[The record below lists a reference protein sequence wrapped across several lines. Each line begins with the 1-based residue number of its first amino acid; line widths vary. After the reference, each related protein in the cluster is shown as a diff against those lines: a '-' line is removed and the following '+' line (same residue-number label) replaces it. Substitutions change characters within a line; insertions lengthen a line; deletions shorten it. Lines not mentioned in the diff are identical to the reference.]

1 MKNHLIIPLD
11 GKKQHLT
18 KSNNHSNFFLKMLS
32 KLGMEENLLNLIN
45 NICKKKSYLAVKPKY
60 PPP

>member
-11 GKKQHLT
+11 GKKEHLT
-18 KSNNHSNFFLKMLS
+18 KSNNHSNFVLQMLS

-45 NICKKKSYLAVKPKY
+45 NICKKSHVLL
-60 PPP
+60 

>member
-11 GKKQHLT
+11 GKKEHLT

-32 KLGMEENLLNLIN
+32 KLGMEENLLNLIKKKKT
-45 NICKKKSYLAVKPKY
+45 CKKMSHFTVKT
-60 PPP
+60 

>member
-11 GKKQHLT
+11 GKKEHLT
-18 KSNNHSNFFLKMLS
+18 KSNNHSNFVPQMLS
-32 KLGMEENLLNLIN
+32 KLGMEENLLNLVN
-45 NICKKKSYLAVKPKY
+45 NICKKKSYFTVKPKY